1 MINYSFQYI
10 DNQDVKSVIKTLKS
24 KWLTTGPTVEKFEA
38 KIKKKVNSKH
48 CTVVNSATSALHLAC
63 KSLGV
68 TKGDYVW
75 TSSNTFVASANCA
88 LLCGAKIDLIDIEL
102 ENYNLDL
109 DLLEKKLNIAKKRNK
124 LPKVVIP
131 VHFSGNP
138 CDLERLYKLSK
149 KFKFRIIEDASHALG
164 AKYKNTKIGDCKYS
178 DMTIFSF
185 HPVKIITTGEGGAI
199 LTNNKK
205 IDEKIKS
212 LRSHGIVKK
221 YGNTK
226 KLIKNRPWLFFQK
239 DLGLNYRLT
248 DIQASLGISQI
259 RKLNKFL
266 SERNNIAKMYNDRL
280 ENLPLKLPTVPK
292 NNYSTF
298 HLYVVLLE
306 KKNRDEL
313 YKLFLNNG
321 FKTNIHYIPVYN
333 HPYFK
338 KFNFN
343 KKDFKNNEVY
353 FKKALSLPIYPGL
366 SKKNIFKIINIL
378 NRFFNK

>member
-1 MINYSFQYI
+1 
-10 DNQDVKSVIKTLKS
+10 
-24 KWLTTGPTVEKFEA
+24 
-38 KIKKKVNSKH
+38 
-48 CTVVNSATSALHLAC
+48 
-63 KSLGV
+63 
-68 TKGDYVW
+68 
-75 TSSNTFVASANCA
+75 
-88 LLCGAKIDLIDIEL
+88 
-102 ENYNLDL
+102 
-109 DLLEKKLNIAKKRNK
+109 
-124 LPKVVIP
+124 
-131 VHFSGNP
+131 
-138 CDLERLYKLSK
+138 
-149 KFKFRIIEDASHALG
+149 
-164 AKYKNTKIGDCKYS
+164 
-178 DMTIFSF
+178 MTIFSF

-298 HLYVVLLE
+298 HLYVVLL
-306 KKNRDEL
+306 
-313 YKLFLNNG
+313 
-321 FKTNIHYIPVYN
+321 
-333 HPYFK
+333 
-338 KFNFN
+338 
-343 KKDFKNNEVY
+343 
-353 FKKALSLPIYPGL
+353 
-366 SKKNIFKIINIL
+366 
-378 NRFFNK
+378 